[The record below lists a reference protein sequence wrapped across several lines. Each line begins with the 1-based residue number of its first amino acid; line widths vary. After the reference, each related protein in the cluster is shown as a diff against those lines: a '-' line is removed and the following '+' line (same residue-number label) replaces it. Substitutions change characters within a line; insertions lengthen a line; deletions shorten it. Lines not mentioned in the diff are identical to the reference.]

1 MNTLPKTMCAMVLTG
16 HGGLEKYEWHEQWPM
31 PVPGPTE
38 VLIRVGACGLNNT
51 DVNTRSGWYSKAVS
65 EATTGR
71 SYTKL
76 NHSDPSWRGA
86 PITFPRIQGAD
97 AVGCVVAVGEAAN
110 TDLIGRRVMVDGWQR
125 DWNDPEN
132 PEAVR
137 YFGSEMDGGFAAY
150 TKVDERGLA
159 VIESDLSD
167 AQLAT
172 FSCSY
177 TTAEGMLTRAQVETS
192 DTVLIPGASGGV
204 GGALIQLAKRRG
216 ARVMAMANQ
225 TKHEEVMRLGPDRV
239 LPRNPQN
246 LRDALRD
253 EKITVVADVV
263 GGPMWPQ
270 WIGVLERGGRYTCS
284 GAIAGPI
291 VEMDLRTFYLRD
303 LTFTGSTIVPMHI
316 FSSLIGYIERNE
328 IKPMVAAK
336 LNLYR

>member
-1 MNTLPKTMCAMVLTG
+1 M
-16 HGGLEKYEWHEQWPM
+16 
-31 PVPGPTE
+31 
-38 VLIRVGACGLNNT
+38 
-51 DVNTRSGWYSKAVS
+51 
-65 EATTGR
+65 
-71 SYTKL
+71 
-76 NHSDPSWRGA
+76 
-86 PITFPRIQGAD
+86 
-97 AVGCVVAVGEAAN
+97 GCVVAVGEAAN

-253 EKITVVADVV
+253 EKITVVADVALAA
-263 GGPMWPQ
+263 MD
-270 WIGVLERGGRYTCS
+270 RGIRAYLLPES
-284 GAIAGPI
+284 RWKN
-291 VEMDLRTFYLRD
+291 LRFRPYPL
-303 LTFTGSTIVPMHI
+303 FMQA
-316 FSSLIGYIERNE
+316 
-328 IKPMVAAK
+328 KPP
-336 LNLYR
+336 RS